1 MMILCRISAILQSY
15 YSNLPWSKREREREY
30 GWSQTTRKNTR
41 HAGTLTVLAPTLAS
55 RAARSASESY
65 GSKRRPQQR
74 THSRRQLPC
83 TLGAVEPPLH
93 TVLCGAS
100 AVASSSC
107 VCVRWMERRGN
118 HRGRGRG
125 QWCGREGGRDN
136 ATHSQPLRSGVG
148 EGEGAGE
155 VCAVHTH
162 PARR

>member
-1 MMILCRISAILQSY
+1 M
-15 YSNLPWSKREREREY
+15 
-30 GWSQTTRKNTR
+30 
-41 HAGTLTVLAPTLAS
+41 LAPTLAS

-118 HRGRGRG
+118 PRGRGRG

-155 VCAVHTH
+155 VCAVHH
-162 PARR
+162 CPLPLPLWFPRRSIEVIVIGIEVMHCPTLSLPHITTSYLVLH